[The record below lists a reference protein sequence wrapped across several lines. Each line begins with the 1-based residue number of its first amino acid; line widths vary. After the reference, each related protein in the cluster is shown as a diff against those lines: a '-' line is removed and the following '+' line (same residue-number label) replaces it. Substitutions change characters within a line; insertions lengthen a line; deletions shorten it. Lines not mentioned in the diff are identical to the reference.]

1 MCNYCECENS
11 DKCSIVGNIP
21 LGFCCPK
28 CIYYTG
34 DHACLNSKMRT
45 QEKIK
50 SIINKID
57 ALRDAFGK
65 KSKSSE
71 EEEETQELEKYP

>member
-28 CIYYTG
+28 CIYYTA
-34 DHACLNSKMRT
+34 DHTCLNSKMRT
-45 QEKIK
+45 EKSIQSKIK
-50 SIINKID
+50 QIE
-57 ALRDAFGK
+57 ALRSAFQKEEGK
-65 KSKSSE
+65 KE
-71 EEEETQELEKYP
+71 EDQELENYP

>member
-28 CIYYTG
+28 CIYYTD
-34 DHACLNSKMRT
+34 DHTCLNSKMRT
-45 QEKIK
+45 EKSIQSKIK
-50 SIINKID
+50 QIE
-57 ALRDAFGK
+57 ALRSAFQKG
-65 KSKSSE
+65 E
-71 EEEETQELEKYP
+71 EEKEKEQELENYP